1 MPIYELLCRKCL
13 KQKEVF
19 TFVPVDEIL
28 EKCPDCG
35 GVFEKMISKCVA
47 RFATGEIDP
56 YGEKKTVSQQKPRQ
70 FKHDYNECNAS
81 ADIWQSVINDGE
93 RGKLK
98 KGEAEYW
105 KKELKKD
112 GLDI

>member
-1 MPIYELLCRKCL
+1 M
-13 KQKEVF
+13 
-19 TFVPVDEIL
+19 
-28 EKCPDCG
+28 
-35 GVFEKMISKCVA
+35 EKMISKCVA
-47 RFATGEIDP
+47 RFSTGETDP
-56 YGEKKTVSQQKPRQ
+56 YGEKKTVSQQKPHS

-93 RGKLK
+93 KGKLQ